1 MISRATMSANE
12 SISRWETPHLLDLP
26 VKEELNAETLEEL
39 RDSAVKHGYAEGYQ
53 QGMRESELLLDGRMA
68 ELNLLLQALSAPYA
82 DLNQQVLDS
91 LVVLASKIARSLV
104 KRELHTAPDTIMALV
119 RDTIAILNLPTSTVN
134 LHLHPED
141 ARLLLEL
148 TKSSSEN
155 NRWVII
161 EDLMI
166 ARGDCKVS
174 CQDSIVDGNLQSR
187 IAAVITQFQ
196 GDERG

>member
-1 MISRATMSANE
+1 MRFKN
-12 SISRWETPHLLDLP
+12 
-26 VKEELNAETLEEL
+26 
-39 RDSAVKHGYAEGYQ
+39 AVKSGYAEGYQ
-53 QGMRESELLLDGRMA
+53 QGISQAEQLLAQRMQDLDS
-68 ELNLLLQALSAPYA
+68 LLHALAAPYA

-91 LVVLASKIARSLV
+91 LVVLSSKIARALV

-119 RDTIAILNLPTSTVN
+119 RDTIAILNMPTSTVN

-148 TKSSSEN
+148 TRASTEN

-174 CQDSIVDGNLQSR
+174 CQDSIVDGNLKSR
-187 IAAVITQFQ
+187 INAVITQFQ

>member
-1 MISRATMSANE
+1 MIRAAMSTNE
-12 SISRWETPHLLDLP
+12 AISRWETPHLHDLP
-26 VKEELNAETLEEL
+26 AKEEISAETLDEL
-39 RDSAVKHGYAEGYQ
+39 RDNAVKHGYAEGYQ
-53 QGMRESELLLDGRMA
+53 QGMRQAELLLDGRMQ
-68 ELNLLLQALSAPYA
+68 ELKVLLEALSAPYA

-119 RDTIAILNLPTSTVN
+119 RDTIAILNMPTSTVN

-148 TKSSSEN
+148 TRASTEN

-174 CQDSIVDGNLQSR
+174 CQDSIVDGNLASR

>member
-1 MISRATMSANE
+1 MIRAAMSTNE
-12 SISRWETPHLLDLP
+12 SISRWETPHLHDVP
-26 VKEELNAETLEEL
+26 VKEEINAETLEEL
-39 RDSAVKHGYAEGYQ
+39 RDTAVKSGYAEGYQ
-53 QGMRESELLLDGRMA
+53 RGMREAELLLDGRMH
-68 ELNLLLQALSAPYA
+68 EMNLLLQALAAPYA

-104 KRELHTAPDTIMALV
+104 KRELHSAPDTIMALV
-119 RDTIAILNLPTSTVN
+119 RDTIAILNMPTSTVN

-148 TKSSSEN
+148 TKASSEN

-166 ARGDCKVS
+166 ARGDCKVN
-174 CQDSIVDGNLQSR
+174 CQDSIVDGNLASR

>member
-1 MISRATMSANE
+1 MNNND

-26 VKEELNAETLEEL
+26 VKEEINAETLEEL
-39 RDSAVKHGYAEGYQ
+39 RDNAVKHGYAEGYQ
-53 QGMRESELLLDGRMA
+53 QGVREAELLLTRRMHDL
-68 ELNLLLQALSAPYA
+68 ESLLHALAAPYA

-119 RDTIAILNLPTSTVN
+119 RDTIAMLNMPTSIVN

-148 TKSSSEN
+148 TNTSTEN

-174 CQDSIVDGNLQSR
+174 CQDSIVDGNLKSR
-187 IAAVITQFQ
+187 IDAVITQFQ